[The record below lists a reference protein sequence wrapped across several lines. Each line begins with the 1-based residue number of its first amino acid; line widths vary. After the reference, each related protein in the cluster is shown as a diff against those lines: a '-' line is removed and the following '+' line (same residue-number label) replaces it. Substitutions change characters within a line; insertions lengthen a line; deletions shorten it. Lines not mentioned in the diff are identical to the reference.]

1 MERTEPT
8 TPEPNNAAHTAAAA
22 APAERAGPSTP
33 EPNNGART
41 AAAAAPP
48 AQRGEQEEPIAFAMH
63 RLLNSE
69 GSAAAAAAAATAEDI
84 IVEDEED
91 VPQQQQPPAP
101 NSPMMQPAPN
111 TPMMN
116 RLITELTAL
125 PASPS
130 NPSASGQQ
138 ALTEPQEIDPTQHSV
153 NVTVLGAH
161 FKDKPGDGSYVL
173 LTMNGAPLYQTG
185 TAAKTQDPKFN
196 QEFPFQFNPESKEL
210 LIVEAMGVRN
220 GRDPVTIGKAR

>member
-8 TPEPNNAAHTAAAA
+8 TPEPDNAAHTAAGAT
-22 APAERAGPSTP
+22 PSAEGAGLTTP
-33 EPNNGART
+33 EPNNAHT
-41 AAAAAPP
+41 AAAAPP
-48 AQRGEQEEPIAFAMH
+48 AQRGDQEEPIAFAMH

-69 GSAAAAAAAATAEDI
+69 GSAAAMDQI
-84 IVEDEED
+84 ISEDEAD

-138 ALTEPQEIDPTQHSV
+138 ALTIPQEIDHTQHSV
-153 NVTVLGAH
+153 NVKVLGAH

-185 TAAKTQDPKFN
+185 TATKTQDPKFN

>member
-1 MERTEPT
+1 MERTTTEPT
-8 TPEPNNAAHTAAAA
+8 TPEPNNNAAHPPATA
-22 APAERAGPSTP
+22 P
-33 EPNNGART
+33 
-41 AAAAAPP
+41 APP
-48 AQRGEQEEPIAFAMH
+48 AQREDQEEPIAFAMH

-69 GSAAAAAAAATAEDI
+69 GSAAAVEQI
-84 IVEDEED
+84 ISEDEED
-91 VPQQQQPPAP
+91 VAQSQQQQQQPATP
-101 NSPMMQPAPN
+101 NTPMNAPN
-111 TPMMN
+111 TPLMN

-130 NPSASGQQ
+130 NPSQSGQQ
-138 ALTEPQEIDPTQHSV
+138 AYTEPQQIDPTQHSV

-161 FKDKPGDGSYVL
+161 YKDRPSEGSYVL

-196 QEFPFQFNPESKEL
+196 QAFPFQFNPESKEL

-220 GRDPVTIGKAR
+220 GREPVTIGKAR